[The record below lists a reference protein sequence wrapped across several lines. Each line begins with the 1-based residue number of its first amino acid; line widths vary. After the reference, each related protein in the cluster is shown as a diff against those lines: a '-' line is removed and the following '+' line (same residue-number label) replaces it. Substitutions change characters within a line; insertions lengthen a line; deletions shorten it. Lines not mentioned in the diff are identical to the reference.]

1 VQKKYQTRL
10 PDDDADR
17 VDEYLD
23 EHEIS
28 QSEGVRR
35 LIRAGLYNESRER
48 DLDDTIAALVKAQRQ
63 LDDDDR
69 ANEAGWHRAAQ
80 TGTVISIAVIT
91 LLAIVGMLIFGVPV

>member
-17 VDEYLD
+17 VEEYLD

-35 LIRAGLYNESRER
+35 LIRAGLYAESRER

-63 LDDDDR
+63 LDDDRD
-69 ANEAGWHRAAQ
+69 NEAQWHRAAQ